1 VGNLAI
7 TLGAGP
13 HGNQGNVIVVKARR
27 RAGAWGCWGSRI
39 ATTMGCGGDAGAS
52 ERTSWKSGSQEV
64 ELERD
69 ANVQAYRRRMV
80 GDLKIH
86 HTCSGNDDDIRNEAK

>member
-1 VGNLAI
+1 VGDLAI

-27 RAGAWGCWGSRI
+27 RAGAWGCWSFRM
-39 ATTMGCGGDAGAS
+39 ATNMGYCRDAGAS
-52 ERTSWKSGSQEV
+52 ERTSWKS
-64 ELERD
+64 LERD

-86 HTCSGNDDDIRNEAK
+86 QTCSGNDDDILNEAK

>member
-1 VGNLAI
+1 METLAP
-7 TLGAGP
+7 LSGL
-13 HGNQGNVIVVKARR
+13 HGNHRV
-27 RAGAWGCWGSRI
+27 
-39 ATTMGCGGDAGAS
+39 
-52 ERTSWKSGSQEV
+52 QEV

-86 HTCSGNDDDIRNEAK
+86 HTCSGDDDILNEAKITMAKGRGLSGLQRGLQVFFLPGSIREPGWLG